1 MTIKVGINGFG
12 RIGRNIFRATDKL
25 KGDFEIVAVNDLG
38 DAATFAHLLKY
49 DTALGTFGPEV
60 SAGGDSI
67 KVDGRAVKF
76 LSHKDPGE
84 LPWKDLGV
92 DIVIESTGLFTDAT
106 KARVHIDKGGAQKVV
121 ISAPATNQDY
131 TVVFGV
137 NHKGYDPKK
146 HNVVSNAS
154 CTTNCF
160 VPLAKVLNDSFGI
173 ERGMMTTIHAY
184 TADQKLQD
192 LPHKDL
198 RRARAAADNVIP
210 TSTGANRAVAE
221 VLPELAGKFAGM
233 AFRVPILDVSVVD
246 LTVELKTNAN
256 AKTINAA
263 FDEAA
268 KGALKGILAV
278 SHEEL
283 VSSDFKS
290 NPHSSIVDAP
300 LTLELESHWAKV
312 VSWYDNEWGFS
323 CRMVDLIN
331 YTDSRARGP
340 ERAARQRRHRR
351 RRAHQ
356 GGDPNPGASRRARR
370 HGHRDVPPRTPKGRR
385 PFAFVAAGG
394 GRAFDAVGSRGAI
407 CRGLRR

>member
-1 MTIKVGINGFG
+1 MTLKVGINGFG
-12 RIGRNIFRATDKL
+12 RIGRNIFRAANEMKP
-25 KGDFEIVAVNDLG
+25 DFEIVAYNTLG
-38 DAATFAHLLKY
+38 EPHPFAHLLKH
-49 DTALGTFGPEV
+49 DTALGTFGPAV
-60 SAGGDSI
+60 SATDDVI
-67 KVDGRAVKF
+67 KVDGKSVKF
-76 LSHKDPGE
+76 LSHKDPAE

-92 DIVIESTGLFTDAT
+92 DIVVESTGLFTDGA
-106 KARVHIDKGGAQKVV
+106 KARVHIDKGGAKKVI

-131 TVVFGV
+131 TVVMGV

-221 VLPELAGKFAGM
+221 VLPELAGKFQGM

-246 LTVELKTNAN
+246 LTVELSKATT
-256 AKTINAA
+256 AKDINAA
-263 FDEAA
+263 FEAA
-268 KGALKGILAV
+268 SKGELRGVLAV

-290 NPHSSIVDAP
+290 DPHSSIVDAP
-300 LTLELESHWAKV
+300 LTLMLGDQWAKV

-323 CRMVDLIN
+323 CRMVDLI
-331 YTDSRARGP
+331 THM
-340 ERAARQRRHRR
+340 AAR
-351 RRAHQ
+351 
-356 GGDPNPGASRRARR
+356 
-370 HGHRDVPPRTPKGRR
+370 
-385 PFAFVAAGG
+385 
-394 GRAFDAVGSRGAI
+394 
-407 CRGLRR
+407 L